1 MTPLVLYVLDSLQ
14 VGGTETSVS
23 LLARTMRS
31 FRAAVCTV
39 YRDNT
44 LAAGLTDAGIR
55 VVSLDVAQRWGL
67 FEAANRLE
75 RLVAT
80 MQPALVHTGLL
91 RASVVSRVVARR
103 RRVPLVDSIVSDSY
117 GDARMQRFDT
127 RTRMRMRAVQMLDAS
142 TAPLVGHWVANSH
155 ATAARAVEQLTI
167 DPARITVIPRGRDLS
182 RFRRDDTV
190 RASLRPTLVRH
201 ASQVLLMSVGRLIDE
216 KGHALAITAL
226 AQVRAS
232 GIDARLVLVGDG
244 PRRGRLEACAI
255 AAGVRDDVVFLGTR
269 HDVPALLSAADAF
282 VFPSYLEGMPGALLE
297 AMAAGLA
304 CIVSDVDVHREVDD
318 ASGALRFFDVGSA
331 DALAA
336 QLIAVFA
343 DDNVRQRGATAA
355 ARRASRFDV
364 ASMVDAHEQLYERV
378 LAQ

>member
-127 RTRMRMRAVQMLDAS
+127 RTRMRMLKW
-142 TAPLVGHWVANSH
+142 APN
-155 ATAARAVEQLTI
+155 
-167 DPARITVIPRGRDLS
+167 
-182 RFRRDDTV
+182 
-190 RASLRPTLVRH
+190 
-201 ASQVLLMSVGRLIDE
+201 
-216 KGHALAITAL
+216 
-226 AQVRAS
+226 
-232 GIDARLVLVGDG
+232 
-244 PRRGRLEACAI
+244 
-255 AAGVRDDVVFLGTR
+255 
-269 HDVPALLSAADAF
+269 
-282 VFPSYLEGMPGALLE
+282 
-297 AMAAGLA
+297 
-304 CIVSDVDVHREVDD
+304 VHRY
-318 ASGALRFFDVGSA
+318 
-331 DALAA
+331 
-336 QLIAVFA
+336 
-343 DDNVRQRGATAA
+343 
-355 ARRASRFDV
+355 
-364 ASMVDAHEQLYERV
+364 MVLYTCAYAYIHAHRDAH
-378 LAQ
+378 